1 MEEKPT
7 SYRNRLIIL
16 GLFILG
22 VFILYQM
29 DVASYISADYLQE
42 NIDAIKAFIDRN
54 YCLSAVCYIGLLSL
68 VIACSIPLGI
78 LLPIFGGFLFGWLP
92 GLLYSVAA
100 ATIGGTT
107 AFLISRYLIG
117 EYFQKKF
124 GPRLEKFNN
133 ELDQY
138 GYLYLLGLHFFPV
151 TPFFVLNILS
161 GLTRI
166 PIVTFLWTT
175 VVGVAPA
182 FAIYSYLGNQLTTLT
197 EFKSTLS
204 LKIVIAFVALKILS
218 VTTLLIGRFGKK
230 LVKK

>member
-1 MEEKPT
+1 MSEKPT
-7 SYRNRLIIL
+7 SYRNRLILL
-16 GLFILG
+16 GLFVLT

-29 DVASYISADYLQE
+29 DVANYISADYLQK
-42 NIDAIKAFIDRN
+42 NIDVIKGYIEQN
-54 YCLSAVCYIGLLSL
+54 YCLSVLCYIALLSL

-92 GLLYSVAA
+92 GLLYSIAA
-100 ATIGGTT
+100 ASIGGTI
-107 AFLISRYLIG
+107 AFLVSRYLIG
-117 EYFQKKF
+117 EYFQKRF
-124 GPRLEKFNN
+124 GPRLEKFNT

-182 FAIYSYLGNQLTTLT
+182 FAIYSYLGNQLSSLT
-197 EFKSTLS
+197 EFRSTLS
-204 LKIVIAFVALKILS
+204 IKIVIAFVALKVLS